1 MTFDEIVT
9 EIMDRLNLTSTEAET
24 RIGRRVNR
32 VYRKVLGSIGVR
44 TVSMRV
50 FGIDADTEIGA
61 QEVAFEGMH
70 RITRVYDA
78 SQTPR
83 RDLDEVSIDELR
95 ETDAVESDT
104 PTKWALVSA
113 SDGSVTIMLNKIPE
127 TSFTLTADG
136 FGTTGDLS
144 SDDEPSF
151 PEIYHDVLVDG
162 VLKDE
167 YRKLEKTQLAADS
180 RTDHENMLSD
190 LRMWGASQAYLKIR
204 QGERSK
210 TRSPRT
216 PSNWGR

>member
-1 MTFDEIVT
+1 MTFDDIVT
-9 EIMDRLNLTSTEAET
+9 EIMDRLNLTSDEATT
-24 RIGRRVNR
+24 RVGRRVNR
-32 VYRKVLGSIGVR
+32 VYRKVLSSIGV
-44 TVSMRV
+44 SPIAMRV
-50 FGIDADTEIGA
+50 FGIDADTVVGA

-70 RITRVYDA
+70 RVTRVYDA
-78 SQTPR
+78 NQTPR

-113 SDGSVTIMLNKIPE
+113 ADGSVTIMLDKIPE
-127 TSFTLTADG
+127 TEFTLTADG
-136 FGTTGDLS
+136 YGTTGDLS
-144 SDDEPSF
+144 GDDEPSF

-190 LRMWGASQAYLKIR
+190 LRMWGAKQAYLKIR

-210 TRSPRT
+210 TRAPRT
-216 PSNWGR
+216 PSN